1 MGDPFRIG
9 QVMNNLLSNA
19 VKFTRE
25 GDRIRV
31 SVTQME
37 AAPGELC
44 KYRLV
49 IADTGI
55 GMSADY
61 LPHLFEP
68 YSREMRFG
76 ERQAVGTG
84 LGMPI
89 TQSIVTQMNGEI
101 HVESAPG
108 EGTTFT
114 IILPFAIARRQRPQ
128 GQPAAEGGEE
138 AFSLAGRRILLAED
152 NEVNMEITTELLC
165 HERRRGRAGVERR
178 GGRRAAFRASDPFSF
193 DAILMDMQM
202 PVMDGCEAARRIR
215 ALRRPD
221 ARSVP
226 IVAVTANA
234 FAEDIAATTAAG
246 MDAHVS
252 KPIDFKH
259 LVTVLRGCL
268 GNGSAAQQ

>member
-1 MGDPFRIG
+1 MLFR
-9 QVMNNLLSNA
+9 S
-19 VKFTRE
+19 
-25 GDRIRV
+25 
-31 SVTQME
+31 
-37 AAPGELC
+37 
-44 KYRLV
+44 
-49 IADTGI
+49 ADTGI
-55 GMSADY
+55 GMSREY

-114 IILPFAIARRQRPQ
+114 IILPFAIAHKQAQ
-128 GQPAAEGGEE
+128 AAEAADGGEE
-138 AFSLAGRRILLAED
+138 AFSLEGRRILLAED
-152 NEVNMEITTELLC
+152 NEVNMEITTELLQMNGVAVTQAWNGA
-165 HERRRGRAGVERR
+165 EAVERFR
-178 GGRRAAFRASDPFSF
+178 EAEAFAF

-221 ARSVP
+221 ARKVP

-234 FAEDIAATTAAG
+234 FAEDIAATSAAG

-252 KPIDFKH
+252 KPIDFAH
-259 LVTVLRGCL
+259 LVKVLRECI
-268 GNGSAAQQ
+268 GSGAAQET